1 MLGWTSSASS
11 PEGPPEMSPMNGNGG
26 RETTPAA
33 AANQTPATI
42 TKQVGPEGTA
52 LSPIG
57 VVVARAV
64 RYVANA
70 DSAYDTLVV
79 ERCPTCSMPHT
90 HRAFEANTSTFERSP
105 HCRKSSTYTVVVVR
119 VVPLAPPLRSRR
131 GRAA

>member
-1 MLGWTSSASS
+1 MT
-11 PEGPPEMSPMNGNGG
+11 PTNGESG

-52 LSPIG
+52 LSSIG
-57 VVVARAV
+57 AVVAKAV
-64 RYVANA
+64 RYVASA
-70 DSAYDTLVV
+70 DSEYDTLVV
-79 ERCPTCSMPHT
+79 ERCPVCSYS
-90 HRAFEANTSTFERSP
+90 HRHVAFERNTSTFERSP
-105 HCRKSSTYTVVVVR
+105 HCRKSSTYTVVVDR